1 MLKTRSA
8 SIKWWL
14 GLTARVYPVGT
25 LEIEGTFDV
34 NVLPNAALVA
44 FYCSAWAQV
53 MSIPPAS
60 STMPRRFLPAAPTR

>member
-34 NVLPNAALVA
+34 NVLPTDL
-44 FYCSAWAQV
+44 CSN
-53 MSIPPAS
+53 
-60 STMPRRFLPAAPTR
+60 T